1 MGRDGSSS
9 WLWMGGR
16 SALRSVQPIHYRSRN
31 REENFLFNRLVIRL
45 INDEY
50 DEEYTMNSTISIT
63 KERRCVV
70 YLHFE
75 QESIEI
81 FEIESF
87 QIFENQK
94 KKEKKSIITSLTDQV
109 SNLDTKDLIQS

>member
-1 MGRDGSSS
+1 M
-9 WLWMGGR
+9 
-16 SALRSVQPIHYRSRN
+16 RSVQPIHYRSRN
-31 REENFLFNRLVIRL
+31 REENFLSNRLVIRL